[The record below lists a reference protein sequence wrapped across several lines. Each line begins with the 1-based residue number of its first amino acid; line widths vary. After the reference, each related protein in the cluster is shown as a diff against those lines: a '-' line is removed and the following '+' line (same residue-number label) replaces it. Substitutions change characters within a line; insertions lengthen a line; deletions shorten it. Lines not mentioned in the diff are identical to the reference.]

1 MSRTPL
7 IVLLLCVAVAAD
19 AARAQDAAPAV
30 PPAAAPAQSP
40 PPASAPPASAPA
52 AAPRKPADST
62 AARGAQGGASGP
74 NRAAARGA
82 NTRAMDSL
90 ELDTTQI
97 TGNRELPKVMVVVPW
112 KKSDIGDLVGKPV
125 NSLVDEALEPVD
137 REVFRREVDYYG
149 ALAPDRPAAGRSE
162 TGVTAPEGAP
172 RAEK

>member
-1 MSRTPL
+1 MTRTPL
-7 IVLLLCVAVAAD
+7 IVLMLCAVVAAD
-19 AARAQDAAPAV
+19 AARAQDSPAPSAPSAAP
-30 PPAAAPAQSP
+30 PPAAASASTSAAAPSARAAAPVRGAQG
-40 PPASAPPASAPA
+40 PA
-52 AAPRKPADST
+52 AAP
-62 AARGAQGGASGP
+62 
-74 NRAAARGA
+74 NRAASRGPNA
-82 NTRAMDSL
+82 RAMDSL

-149 ALAPDRPAAGRSE
+149 ALAPDRPQAARSE

>member
-1 MSRTPL
+1 MTRMPL
-7 IVLLLCVAVAAD
+7 LALCLVAA
-19 AARAQDAAPAV
+19 AASVHAQT
-30 PPAAAPAQSP
+30 PPADAPSPAASSA
-40 PPASAPPASAPA
+40 APPAGTAAKPA
-52 AAPRKPADST
+52 TRPDARTAQGNASSGRAAPR
-62 AARGAQGGASGP
+62 
-74 NRAAARGA
+74 GA
-82 NTRAMDSL
+82 NARAMDRL
-90 ELDTTQI
+90 ELDATQI

-162 TGVTAPEGAP
+162 TGVTAPAGAP

>member
-1 MSRTPL
+1 MNRMPVFALCLQAALAAAPVLAQTPPTGGES
-7 IVLLLCVAVAAD
+7 
-19 AARAQDAAPAV
+19 AAPAA
-30 PPAAAPAQSP
+30 PRSTAAAEGAAKPAARPSGRGAPGGTATG
-40 PPASAPPASAPA
+40 A
-52 AAPRKPADST
+52 AAPR
-62 AARGAQGGASGP
+62 GGNA
-74 NRAAARGA
+74 
-82 NTRAMDSL
+82 RAMDRL

-149 ALAPDRPAAGRSE
+149 ALAPDRPTAGRSE
-162 TGVTAPEGAP
+162 TGVTAPAGAP